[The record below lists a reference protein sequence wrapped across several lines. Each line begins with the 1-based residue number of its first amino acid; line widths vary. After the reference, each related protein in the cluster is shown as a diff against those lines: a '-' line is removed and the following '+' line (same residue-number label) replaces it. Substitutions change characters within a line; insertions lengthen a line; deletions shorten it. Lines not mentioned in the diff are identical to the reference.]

1 MACGTTYGERKE
13 EKRRGVYTVQFRH
26 FAGLMEW
33 WWEML
38 VAIVVGMVVM
48 GGEGR
53 GLREGCGGRAV
64 LAARECLIK
73 ARGRRA
79 GDGGRSFGGSW

>member
-1 MACGTTYGERKE
+1 
-13 EKRRGVYTVQFRH
+13 
-26 FAGLMEW
+26 
-33 WWEML
+33 ML
-38 VAIVVGMVVM
+38 VGIVVGMVVM